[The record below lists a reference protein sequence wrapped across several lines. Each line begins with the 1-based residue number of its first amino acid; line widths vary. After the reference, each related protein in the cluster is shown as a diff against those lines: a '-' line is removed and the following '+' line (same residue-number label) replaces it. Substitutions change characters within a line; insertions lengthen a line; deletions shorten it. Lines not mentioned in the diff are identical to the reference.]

1 MEKSA
6 YVKLDKD
13 QQDRVDDIREMFAW
27 LYGELESKCKKSR
40 ETELGFNRLEE
51 AQSWFIKGISRESE
65 LLTEDEIIK
74 LDNEKDII
82 MKLD

>member
-6 YVKLDKD
+6 YVKLNKE

-27 LYGELESKCKKSR
+27 LYGELDSKCKKSR

-51 AQSWFIKGISRESE
+51 AQSWFIKGVSRENE
-65 LLTEDEIIK
+65 LLTEGDEIIK
-74 LDNEKDII
+74 LDGDIT